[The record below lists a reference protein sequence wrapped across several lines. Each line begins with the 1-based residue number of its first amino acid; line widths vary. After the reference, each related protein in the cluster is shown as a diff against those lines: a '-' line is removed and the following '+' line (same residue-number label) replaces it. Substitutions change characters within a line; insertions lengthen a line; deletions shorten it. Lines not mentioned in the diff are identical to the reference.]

1 MIQQMLVI
9 WPLVQPWTLVISR
22 LLKAFPIFSFIF
34 VPWFISLVFPHII
47 YYRSILFIFVSLICG
62 CKTVKCFKIFA
73 LFLKFN
79 TALIKLFSLFLQV
92 FKNSGLYFC
101 FSYLCVCVCVCVYSH
116 THTHT
121 YTLRCIQ
128 LFVAPWTVVHK
139 VPLPIEFSRQEY
151 CSGVPFLPP
160 GDLPHPWVKPPY
172 VSCIGRQI
180 LYTSTTWEA
189 PTLHLYFSWNQHEE
203 KFSDIVRTLCV
214 HL

>member
-101 FSYLCVCVCVCVYSH
+101 FSYLCVCVCVCVFTH
-116 THTHT
+116 THTH
-121 YTLRCIQ
+121 IHPQ
-128 LFVAPWTVVHK
+128 VH
-139 VPLPIEFSRQEY
+139 
-151 CSGVPFLPP
+151 
-160 GDLPHPWVKPPY
+160 
-172 VSCIGRQI
+172 
-180 LYTSTTWEA
+180 
-189 PTLHLYFSWNQHEE
+189 PTLCGPMDCSPQSSSAHRIFQARILQWGTISSSRGSSPPMGQTPLCFLHWQADSLHQYHLGSPHFTSIFFMKSAWR
-203 KFSDIVRTLCV
+203 KI
-214 HL
+214 